1 MTATQPVPERV
12 FALMVELGET
22 DPGRIADVLSVITG
36 RLITPGARLEP
47 DEVAD
52 ATHLLER
59 CSTKSNPSDALEQA
73 LAEIIAGRPE

>member
-1 MTATQPVPERV
+1 MTATESIPERV

-22 DPGRIADVLSVITG
+22 DPGRIADVLTVITG
-36 RLITPGARLEP
+36 RMITPGARLEP
-47 DEVAD
+47 GEAAD

-59 CSTKSNPSDALEQA
+59 CSTQPNPSDALEQA